1 MGDGRV
7 VFHELGSY
15 LSTYGSNCW
24 AFRIVG
30 PVITLA
36 VDALDNIMDTLFA
49 YAGT

>member
-1 MGDGRV
+1 MSNGQM

-15 LSTYGSNCW
+15 LNTYASNCW

-30 PVITLA
+30 LVITLA
-36 VDALDNIMDTLFA
+36 VDALDNIVETLFA